1 MGSGSRV
8 AGLRACGL
16 ASSAELRLPRS
27 RMKLRRL
34 CACLS
39 SHHDQSGLTLRN
51 RCLASRLPEEVR
63 NVAMAKALKA
73 LTLNRSRKAILF
85 LLPRA
90 TDRQKP
96 KRDPTEPSRAEP
108 TLLVSCRPRLFG
120 LGSGVSSTLG
130 LAMRPCPW
138 QYEPLNIEDPDDVA
152 PQKDT
157 KAWKRSKECFT
168 TVLCLVD
175 FVSDVLASQA
185 NAHSSHGLVKK
196 LGYFGAALL
205 LVSVIVNTCVV
216 WRVCSDFA
224 VWKRLTSKA
233 PVASQCFRLLASTNP
248 EVLLSFF
255 ALMLDGS
262 FEDEQVLLAG
272 RSVKKWGLLSQLFED
287 VPQFGVQAASLTI
300 SWINGWPVTMPVV
313 LSVCFTLVM
322 LFLKVITNSLVLV
335 LRTDFQNAT
344 LERAAMGRA
353 VAVCPRPDHALHLV
367 LQAAL
372 ASGNVVFL
380 RFAGPIPLP
389 DCPVT
394 GQDLGIMTLLVSYL
408 IGVFLVLALAYSFRE
423 RLWHCIL
430 QLELSALLMAI
441 ATVHPVS
448 LLQID
453 PGLPKE
459 AGCCWT
465 GFLVLGPLLRCLAM
479 ASLAA
484 WGVWRSDFPVPEN
497 ACIALLVG
505 NVLGIL
511 QLIIF
516 LDEAKGEAHQ
526 EVKTFKDLEDL
537 EREQQEE
544 VNELLAQLHSCSR
557 LRDLPDV
564 LSCWED
570 LAVLRPL
577 DRRIDVA
584 YQLNEAF
591 NKNKS
596 FEARAAVIYSLDA
609 AWEWKMY
616 AEAKQIKEDQ
626 EEARQCLGIVEAART
641 GRAGAVRHFLGENPR
656 LLEEKDASSRS
667 DSLLHLAARE
677 GHAATVEVLLEK
689 GIEFE
694 KNNEGNTA
702 LHLAVS
708 GNHASTVRV
717 LRDDLHI
724 SDALL
729 LNEAGDGAVHLA
741 ACKGHWETIEAL
753 QLETHQIRLQLNRD
767 GDRPLALAAWYGH
780 DKIVEL
786 LISLGKDEDEEE
798 EDELDHKD
806 ANRYTALHLAAQE
819 GHNDVVKHLLKARA
833 SIRQRNDEGQE
844 PLHLAAWCG
853 RTETVNHLVFTAKAD
868 LSCRDEH
875 RRCPLALAAW
885 EGHSEVVKLLVDAQ
899 AEVNDQDKDGDTAL
913 HLAAMSGHNDVVKF
927 LVDADVLRMKNEG
940 GRCPLALAAWEG
952 HCEVVKLLVD
962 AQAEAND
969 QDKDGDTALHLAAMS
984 GHNDVVKL
992 LVDRKAFLSVKNEEG
1007 STPLDVAKDLN
1018 DDVRRMLQPP

>member
-1 MGSGSRV
+1 MAPRSPRSPTESTDGGWRQCQQATTASKTHSRLRGWQLCPLAGSIGRELQRREASEVQKAAVSEGSS
-8 AGLRACGL
+8 RAAPTGREAREL
-16 ASSAELRLPRS
+16 GRAAPSTKSNEAEAPLRLSVFSPR
-27 RMKLRRL
+27 
-34 CACLS
+34 
-39 SHHDQSGLTLRN
+39 
-51 RCLASRLPEEVR
+51 P
-63 NVAMAKALKA
+63 
-73 LTLNRSRKAILF
+73 
-85 LLPRA
+85 
-90 TDRQKP
+90 
-96 KRDPTEPSRAEP
+96 
-108 TLLVSCRPRLFG
+108 
-120 LGSGVSSTLG
+120 
-130 LAMRPCPW
+130 
-138 QYEPLNIEDPDDVA
+138 
-152 PQKDT
+152 
-157 KAWKRSKECFT
+157 ECFT

-344 LERAAMGRA
+344 LERAAMGR
-353 VAVCPRPDHALHLV
+353 
-367 LQAAL
+367 
-372 ASGNVVFL
+372 
-380 RFAGPIPLP
+380 PIPLP

-516 LDEAKGEAHQ
+516 LDEAKGEAH
-526 EVKTFKDLEDL
+526 
-537 EREQQEE
+537 QEE

-913 HLAAMSGHNDVVKF
+913 HLAAMSGHNDVVK
-927 LVDADVLRMKNEG
+927 
-940 GRCPLALAAWEG
+940 
-952 HCEVVKLLVD
+952 
-962 AQAEAND
+962 
-969 QDKDGDTALHLAAMS
+969 
-984 GHNDVVKL
+984 L